1 MRVNTKCLRGE
12 AELHELIPL
21 DIKTRSV
28 FEVKRSFTSGI
39 KKIIRKHS
47 DCIYA
52 CSETLQVSERRI
64 ASNTT
69 YTLKTDTENDKF
81 LSLV

>member
-1 MRVNTKCLRGE
+1 MYM
-12 AELHELIPL
+12 LIKL
-21 DIKTRSV
+21 TSCV
-28 FEVKRSFTSGI
+28 FNLNRSFTSGI

-64 ASNTT
+64 ALDRILRS
-69 YTLKTDTENDKF
+69 KI
-81 LSLV
+81 

>member
-1 MRVNTKCLRGE
+1 MYM
-12 AELHELIPL
+12 LIKL
-21 DIKTRSV
+21 TSCV
-28 FEVKRSFTSGI
+28 FNLKRSFTSGI

-69 YTLKTDTENDKF
+69 CTLKTDTENDKF

>member
-1 MRVNTKCLRGE
+1 MYM
-12 AELHELIPL
+12 LIKL
-21 DIKTRSV
+21 TSCD
-28 FEVKRSFTSGI
+28 FNLNRSFTSGI

-64 ASNTT
+64 ALYRILRS
-69 YTLKTDTENDKF
+69 KI
-81 LSLV
+81 